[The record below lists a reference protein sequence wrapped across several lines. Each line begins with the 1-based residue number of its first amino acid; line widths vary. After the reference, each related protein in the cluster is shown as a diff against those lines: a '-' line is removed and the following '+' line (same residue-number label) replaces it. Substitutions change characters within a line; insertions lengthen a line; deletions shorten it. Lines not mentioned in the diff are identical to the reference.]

1 MRSGAGSPGWPRSAP
16 TSSRL
21 TLMQY
26 LVTALT
32 LLVAAAP
39 LQAQEQVREATPSLM
54 SPNTGLMFWTLI
66 IFAMLFFV
74 LKRYAFPAI
83 IGAVQAREKALEE
96 AIAAAKQDRD
106 AAATLLAEHR
116 AQLDAARGEGQK
128 LIADARVAADRVRT
142 DLIETAQKEH
152 AGMIARARAEIESE
166 KVRAVAELRREAVDL
181 AIAGAGKVIERNL
194 DQAAN
199 RQLVESFLA
208 SVSPTAVTASR

>member
-1 MRSGAGSPGWPRSAP
+1 
-16 TSSRL
+16 
-21 TLMQY
+21 MQSFIS
-26 LVTALT
+26 ALT

-39 LQAQEQVREATPSLM
+39 LQAQEHAREVTPSLM

-66 IFAMLFFV
+66 IFAMLFFI
-74 LKRYAFPAI
+74 LNRYAFPAI

-128 LIADARVAADRVRT
+128 LIADARAAAERVRT
-142 DLIETAQKEH
+142 ELIETAQKEH

-181 AIAGAGKVIERNL
+181 AIAGASKVMERNL